1 MTKVAVLG
9 TGRMGGAIARRL
21 AASGFDLTVWDRTT
35 AKAQALNVGRVAPT
49 PALAIRDADL
59 VISSLTNA
67 AAVREVYL
75 GPDGAFGTSDRTLF
89 VEMSTAGPESIEE
102 LSREARTRG
111 LRLLEAPVLGSVPA
125 VESGTLAVLVGGS
138 PQGLGQA
145 RPVLERLGEIHYV
158 GGFGSAARLKL
169 VANTMLGITS
179 AAAAE
184 LLAAGTA
191 AGLDRE
197 QVFWALV
204 RFAPALKAR
213 EAGFM
218 RDQHTPTM
226 FAVHDLVKDLGLA
239 LEVYERANAAVPLT
253 REARALFA
261 ETASESSDL
270 DISAIVNAYS
280 GGSRAPQNVASLRQ
294 AR

>member
-1 MTKVAVLG
+1 
-9 TGRMGGAIARRL
+9 
-21 AASGFDLTVWDRTT
+21 VWDRTT
-35 AKAQALNVGRVAPT
+35 ARAQAVNVARVAPT
-49 PALAIRDADL
+49 PAEAIRDADI
-59 VISSLTNA
+59 VMSSLTNA
-67 AAVREVYL
+67 SAVREVYL
-75 GPDGAFGTSDRTLF
+75 GPHGAFENKSDRENLF
-89 VEMSTAGPESIEE
+89 VEMSTAGPESIEV
-102 LSREARTRG
+102 LSQDARARG

-125 VESGTLAVLVGGS
+125 VESGTLAVLIGGS
-138 PQGLGQA
+138 PDDLAQA
-145 RPVLERLGEIHYV
+145 RPVLEHLGEVHYV
-158 GGFGSAARLKL
+158 GGLGSAARLKL

-218 RDQHTPTM
+218 RGQHEPTM
-226 FAVHDLVKDLGLA
+226 FAVHDLVKDLDLA
-239 LEVYERANAAVPLT
+239 LGVYERASATVPLS

-261 ETASESSDL
+261 ETAADWSDL
-270 DISAIVNAYS
+270 DLSAIVNEYS
-280 GGSRAPQNVASLRQ
+280 RPDRGAQKAEPLRRAR
-294 AR
+294 